1 MKKIF
6 TTTVLI
12 VFTLILTLPSI
23 SNAQPPFN
31 LNLFDA
37 PPDSMPPF
45 LTLLLDTPPFATP
58 PFGKPSFDTPPFGRP
73 PFDLPPANIPQFLAL
88 TRDMPPLIMPS
99 KNSNF
104 GAGSAVA
111 PEPISSI
118 LFVTGGATLGF
129 RRFWK
134 RKQRN

>member
-1 MKKIF
+1 MKQIF
-6 TTTVLI
+6 SKTMLM
-12 VFTLILTLPSI
+12 VFTLMLTFPGF

-58 PFGKPSFDTPPFGRP
+58 PFGKPSFD
-73 PFDLPPANIPQFLAL
+73 LPPANIPQFLAL
-88 TRDMPPLIMPS
+88 SRDMPPLIMPS